1 MKLQLSEQMQQS
13 KAVNG
18 FLLYF
23 SLLFG
28 AYSHAEQLNFSKK
41 QQQDQVNFHVEWLD
55 HNNISQTLNF
65 QFKKKQ
71 VFDKYRSFNTYKPER
86 AQEFVNNSLRK
97 HLRKQ
102 PISDVYIRFNRQ
114 GSNVTAEIKGQSA
127 STIKAAEQKI
137 ATLQKS
143 FFAEYLQKTYYQE
156 FYTPDNILAIK
167 PDHSRIAQ
175 ESVVDFKPLKPTIMA
190 KSSIKNIRR
199 VTNFVIGFVQSIPYA
214 TLESRITSSGA
225 GFNPPL
231 KLLYENQGDC
241 DSKVTLVAAM
251 LRMLMPR
258 VKMVLIFIDNHALIG
273 IDDTPQGNDKTL
285 TEQGTTY
292 ILAEPTGPA
301 MLPLGEI
308 APESER
314 AIVHG
319 RYTLETLPTDTSEEI
334 ENDDAAS

>member
-1 MKLQLSEQMQQS
+1 MLYLS
-13 KAVNG
+13 
-18 FLLYF
+18 LPF
-23 SLLFG
+23 S
-28 AYSHAEQLNFSKK
+28 AYSHAEQLSFSKK
-41 QQQDQVNFHVEWLD
+41 EQKDQINFYVEWRD
-55 HNNISQTLNF
+55 HNDTSQSLNF

-71 VFDKYRSFNTYKPER
+71 VFDKYRGFNTYKPNR

-97 HLRKQ
+97 HLKKQ
-102 PISDVYIRFNRQ
+102 PISGVYVRFNRQ
-114 GSNVTAEIKGQSA
+114 GNSVTAEIKGQDA
-127 STIKAAEQKI
+127 AKVEAAEQKI
-137 ATLQKS
+137 TTLQES

-156 FYTPDNILAIK
+156 FYTPNNILAIK
-167 PDHSRIAQ
+167 PDHRRIAQ
-175 ESVVDFKPLKPTIMA
+175 ESVIDFKPFKPTIMA

-199 VTNFVIGFVQSIPYA
+199 VTNFVVGFVQSIPYA

-273 IDDTPQGNDKTL
+273 IEDTPQGNDKTL

-301 MLPLGEI
+301 MLPLGEV

-314 AIVHG
+314 AIDHG
-319 RYTLETLPTDTSEEI
+319 RFTVEILPIDTSEDAK
-334 ENDDAAS
+334 NDDSSQ